1 MVMHVIFEQ
10 VKLDVT
16 VRCRDNHGEEFAG
29 YDGMPIDFFELLF
42 ADDTLLFAA
51 QGASTEALL
60 QSVEAISAR

>member
-1 MVMHVIFEQ
+1 MHVIFEQ

-29 YDGMPIDFFELLF
+29 YDGMPIDFFELFF
-42 ADDTLLFAA
+42 ADETTFAA
-51 QGASTEALL
+51 QRASTEALL